1 MSDFAPQPA
10 QPRTPRP
17 DLAPPSPVGEPHRR
31 RSFRSRVTGVLAALV
46 LVTGLAATTVVA
58 PAVVAPNS
66 ASQAQAAVY
75 QCGCPQAAY
84 TMRTHWA
91 NLGYPRSAGWRQLG
105 TNQWLYGGAV
115 HQNRE
120 RQLPIGGNY
129 REYDAQV
136 YTQRGQ
142 SRGAKRL
149 VVNVDSLAAWYSPN
163 HYTDFYRM

>member
-1 MSDFAPQPA
+1 MSDAVPNTPSYPA
-10 QPRTPRP
+10 HP
-17 DLAPPSPVGEPHRR
+17 LRR
-31 RSFRSRVTGVLAALV
+31 RLLGLLTAL
-46 LVTGLAATTVVA
+46 
-58 PAVVAPNS
+58 AVVAGLAGLAVVTPAIVAPHS

-75 QCGCPQAAY
+75 NCGCPSSAY

-91 NLGYPRSAGWRQLG
+91 NLNYPRSAAWRQIG

-120 RQLPIGGNY
+120 GQLPAGASY

-142 SRGAKRL
+142 ARGAKRL
-149 VVNVDSLAAWYSPN
+149 VVNINTLAAWYSPN
-163 HYTDFYRM
+163 HYADFYRM